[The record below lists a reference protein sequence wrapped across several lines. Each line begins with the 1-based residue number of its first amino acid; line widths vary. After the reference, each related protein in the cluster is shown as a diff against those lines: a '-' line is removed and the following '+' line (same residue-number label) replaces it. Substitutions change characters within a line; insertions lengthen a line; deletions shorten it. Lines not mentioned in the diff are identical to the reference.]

1 MEAKDF
7 EALDDKVNQAK
18 IEAEAQARAIVEA
31 AKKPENI
38 VRTGVSNQVANKIK
52 TDETT
57 KTRINATADKIVNS
71 SLTAVENEADASEN
85 SSIKDKLQTYFDAH
99 KTELKTAGIDAP
111 TYLEDME
118 RAVKWHRK
126 WCKVHWCL
134 FGWWMTG
141 IRTFI
146 LKAKPFKVILNIL
159 AILLGIGV
167 GAGIILGLIKLFSLF

>member
-7 EALDDKVNQAK
+7 DELDAKVEQAK

-31 AKKPENI
+31 SKKPENI
-38 VRTGVSNQVANKIK
+38 VRAGVSNQVASKIK
-52 TDETT
+52 NDDVTR
-57 KTRINATADKIVNS
+57 TRIDATADKIVNS

-85 SSIKDKLQTYFDAH
+85 QSTETKLKTYFDAH
-99 KTELKTAGIDAP
+99 KIELKTAGIDSP

-126 WCKVHWCL
+126 WCKVHWNL

-146 LKAKPFKVILNIL
+146 LKAKPFKIILNVL
-159 AILLGIGV
+159 AILLGVGV
-167 GAGIILGLIKLFSLF
+167 GAGLVLGLIKLFSLF